1 MRPVR
6 AWGHEKTVRLVPV
19 RDPGS
24 GIGRQAPAVEP
35 AAVSKTYPGRV
46 RALDE
51 VTLTVSAHPSGSAHP
66 ARTGA
71 GPHLT
76 AEPEAP
82 RAPAGCGRG
91 PWSVTRPG
99 CRAGLAVPR
108 GIPRLRSG
116 KQESPHILRP
126 IARPPVIGS
135 ELEGPYGRF
144 FFVLTCENLGLR
156 SFAVKNNGHPSRTAL
171 MSAAARAAHLLVD
184 DAPSIFVDT
193 LAQTF
198 LGERAEELLG
208 YHRAYG
214 SYPVLAGARS
224 TAVTRSRYTEDRLS
238 ELIGRG
244 LDQYVILGAGLDS
257 FAYRSALADRIRVF
271 EVDKPATQCWK
282 RAVLSETDTK
292 VPPSAVFVPVDFEK
306 ESADS
311 LAGHL
316 VRAGFDPARPA
327 LISWLGVTMYL
338 TPEAIGQTLSVVS
351 GFAPGTELIVEH
363 LLPAG
368 LRDAA
373 GQSYAGLVMAAAA
386 EQGEPW
392 RTFLGIEEMDAL
404 LLGHGLRPVEYVR
417 QRETVDAS
425 EWERTDAL
433 RPFELSVLARASVPS
448 RRL

>member
-1 MRPVR
+1 
-6 AWGHEKTVRLVPV
+6 
-19 RDPGS
+19 
-24 GIGRQAPAVEP
+24 
-35 AAVSKTYPGRV
+35 
-46 RALDE
+46 
-51 VTLTVSAHPSGSAHP
+51 
-66 ARTGA
+66 
-71 GPHLT
+71 
-76 AEPEAP
+76 
-82 RAPAGCGRG
+82 
-91 PWSVTRPG
+91 
-99 CRAGLAVPR
+99 
-108 GIPRLRSG
+108 
-116 KQESPHILRP
+116 
-126 IARPPVIGS
+126 
-135 ELEGPYGRF
+135 
-144 FFVLTCENLGLR
+144 
-156 SFAVKNNGHPSRTAL
+156 

-193 LAQTF
+193 LAQAF

-208 YHRAYG
+208 YHRTYG
-214 SYPVLAGARS
+214 SYPVLAGART
-224 TAVTRSRYTEDRLS
+224 TAVTRSRYTEDRLF
-238 ELIGRG
+238 ELAGRG
-244 LDQYVILGAGLDS
+244 LGQYVILGAGLDS
-257 FAYRSALADRIRVF
+257 FAYRSELADRVRVF

-282 RAVLSETDTK
+282 RTVLAETGTK

-338 TPEAIGQTLSVVS
+338 SPEAIGQTLSVIS

-373 GQSYAGLVMAAAA
+373 GQSYAELVMAAAA

-417 QRETVDAS
+417 QRETVDAA